1 MTTLA
6 RTLSD
11 LLWRT
16 RWGLV
21 VLASAWLLL
30 ASGLAS
36 ASHFERGSLPLA
48 LGLSIYAATLAR
60 AVLRELSPRTAART
74 PKAELELGLLLIT
87 GVFLLVALTGG
98 LSSPAHPLVYAL
110 VSFLLIIH
118 RTRWV
123 AFAWLGSIAA
133 LELIVGASA
142 GAKVVYHL
150 GYIGFFAAGNLL
162 VLGGL
167 VRRLRQEHSHRVEGE
182 LQRMRQ
188 EARDFR
194 LIDARARARDHAA
207 TKKIDP
213 AVLLGARLF
222 PDMLPMIKQVQIATD
237 HAKGAV
243 ARLAGAEPPRYED
256 TEQSFDELRARI
268 AKTIAFVESLSPE
281 KIDGSEQ
288 RPIALRVGGRD
299 WSFTGQ
305 DYLLG
310 FALPNF
316 HFHLVTAYNILRHNG
331 IEIGK
336 GDYLGN
342 P

>member
-1 MTTLA
+1 MS
-6 RTLSD
+6 LSMYD
-11 LLWRT
+11 
-16 RWGLV
+16 
-21 VLASAWLLL
+21 ASAPRFARMLRNLD
-30 ASGLAS
+30 A
-36 ASHFERGSLPLA
+36 
-48 LGLSIYAATLAR
+48 ILAR
-60 AVLRELSPRTAART
+60 AQS
-74 PKAELELGLLLIT
+74 
-87 GVFLLVALTGG
+87 
-98 LSSPAHPLVYAL
+98 
-110 VSFLLIIH
+110 
-118 RTRWV
+118 
-123 AFAWLGSIAA
+123 
-133 LELIVGASA
+133 
-142 GAKVVYHL
+142 
-150 GYIGFFAAGNLL
+150 
-162 VLGGL
+162 
-167 VRRLRQEHSHRVEGE
+167 
-182 LQRMRQ
+182 
-188 EARDFR
+188 
-194 LIDARARARDHAA
+194 HAA
-207 TKKIDP
+207 VKKIDP

-288 RPIALRVGGRD
+288 RPIALRVGGKD

>member
-1 MTTLA
+1 MS
-6 RTLSD
+6 LSMYD
-11 LLWRT
+11 
-16 RWGLV
+16 
-21 VLASAWLLL
+21 ASAPRFARMLRNLD
-30 ASGLAS
+30 A
-36 ASHFERGSLPLA
+36 
-48 LGLSIYAATLAR
+48 ILAR
-60 AVLRELSPRTAART
+60 AQS
-74 PKAELELGLLLIT
+74 
-87 GVFLLVALTGG
+87 
-98 LSSPAHPLVYAL
+98 
-110 VSFLLIIH
+110 
-118 RTRWV
+118 
-123 AFAWLGSIAA
+123 
-133 LELIVGASA
+133 
-142 GAKVVYHL
+142 
-150 GYIGFFAAGNLL
+150 
-162 VLGGL
+162 
-167 VRRLRQEHSHRVEGE
+167 
-182 LQRMRQ
+182 
-188 EARDFR
+188 
-194 LIDARARARDHAA
+194 HAA
-207 TKKIDP
+207 VKKIDP

-222 PDMLPMIKQVQIATD
+222 PDMLPMVKQVQIATD

-288 RPIALRVGGRD
+288 RPIALRVGGKD

-316 HFHLVTAYNILRHNG
+316 YFHLVTAYNILRHNG

>member
-1 MTTLA
+1 MS
-6 RTLSD
+6 LSMYD
-11 LLWRT
+11 
-16 RWGLV
+16 
-21 VLASAWLLL
+21 ASAPRFAHMLRNLD
-30 ASGLAS
+30 A
-36 ASHFERGSLPLA
+36 
-48 LGLSIYAATLAR
+48 ILAR
-60 AVLRELSPRTAART
+60 A
-74 PKAELELGLLLIT
+74 
-87 GVFLLVALTGG
+87 
-98 LSSPAHPLVYAL
+98 
-110 VSFLLIIH
+110 
-118 RTRWV
+118 
-123 AFAWLGSIAA
+123 
-133 LELIVGASA
+133 
-142 GAKVVYHL
+142 
-150 GYIGFFAAGNLL
+150 
-162 VLGGL
+162 
-167 VRRLRQEHSHRVEGE
+167 Q
-182 LQRMRQ
+182 
-188 EARDFR
+188 
-194 LIDARARARDHAA
+194 DHAA

-222 PDMLPMIKQVQIATD
+222 TDMLPMVKQVQITTD

-288 RPIALRVGGRD
+288 RPIALRVGGKD

-316 HFHLVTAYNILRHNG
+316 YFHLVTAYNILRHNG